1 MRLDRADAYPIR
13 RAMSLS
19 GNDNQ
24 CHDTNH
30 QRDVTAVER
39 AFP

>member
-1 MRLDRADAYPIR
+1 
-13 RAMSLS
+13 MSLS

-39 AFP
+39 AFPGTVG